1 MDQSCENREIWKEME
16 SEYATTVAL
25 SKSLPCLR
33 SRLLTKDQTDFYWQG
48 IQAFYEEP
56 TMRVEEGMHQGVLGL
71 SKNETS
77 LCSAVLLTQFY
88 SSSLQLLRRVRWITF
103 FFFLKSDVFVA
114 TYACWF
120 LFFPRDSVRCL
131 SQCPKRFLCLQ
142 SKACKFNRFFFTGS

>member
-1 MDQSCENREIWKEME
+1 ME
-16 SEYATTVAL
+16 SEYATTAAL
-25 SKSLPCLR
+25 SKSLLCLR

-56 TMRVEEGMHQGVLGL
+56 TMPAEQGMHQGVLGL

-103 FFFLKSDVFVA
+103 FFF
-114 TYACWF
+114 
-120 LFFPRDSVRCL
+120 
-131 SQCPKRFLCLQ
+131 
-142 SKACKFNRFFFTGS
+142 